1 MSNRIDERLQELGIK
16 LPKATPPVA
25 NYAPYTKTGNLVF
38 ISGQVPLLKGEI
50 QYPGKLGKD
59 VSIKHAQIASR
70 LCGMNIIA
78 QLKIACGGDL
88 SRVTQVIKLNGYVNG
103 TPDFTDQAMVINGA
117 SDLMFEVF
125 QDIGKHA
132 RAAVGCVALP
142 LGAAVEV
149 DAIFEVS

>member
-59 VSIKHAQIASR
+59 VSIEHAQIASR